1 MTVVITDGQSVDS
14 AKTLVAANSVQLND
28 IGLIAVGVGSNVN
41 DLELQNI
48 ANDPDSDYVFRVTN
62 YKNLQSM
69 STAILNA
76 ACTCKIPFTSNLSF
90 MLSSGPVAY
99 NHIHY
104 H

>member
-1 MTVVITDGQSVDS
+1 MTIVITDGQSIDS
-14 AKTLVAANSVQLND
+14 AETLGAAETVRQNN

-48 ANDPDSDYVFRVTN
+48 ANDPDSDYVFRVAN

-76 ACTCKIPFTSNLSF
+76 ACTCRFTFILFLSF
-90 MLSSGPVAY
+90 LLFQLFVNGSYDDDS
-99 NHIHY
+99 
-104 H
+104 

>member
-48 ANDPDSDYVFRVTN
+48 ASDPDSDYVFRVTN

-69 STAILNA
+69 STAILKA
-76 ACTCKIPFTSNLSF
+76 ACTCKIPLTSNLSF